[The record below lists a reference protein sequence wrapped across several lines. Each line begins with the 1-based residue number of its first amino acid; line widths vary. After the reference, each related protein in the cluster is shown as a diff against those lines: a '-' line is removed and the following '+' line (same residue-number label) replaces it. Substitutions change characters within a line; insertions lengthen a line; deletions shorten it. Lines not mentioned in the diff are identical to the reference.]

1 VVKRK
6 TLSAA
11 CARAQ
16 AGAPWKA
23 ARPEWGLQLGPTV
36 NRLSDLRQGSDT
48 LVPVDPER
56 HALEQRIELAKAR
69 IAEDLDRASGLVRGV
84 VSRAGRGLG
93 LLGLCAAGLVV
104 AGLVTVGLRRRRRRI
119 RVSWR

>member
-1 VVKRK
+1 M
-6 TLSAA
+6 
-11 CARAQ
+11 
-16 AGAPWKA
+16 
-23 ARPEWGLQLGPTV
+23 QLGPTV

-93 LLGLCAAGLVV
+93 LLGLCAAGLVL
-104 AGLVTVGLRRRRRRI
+104 AGLVTAGWRRRRRRI
-119 RVSWR
+119 RIIWR